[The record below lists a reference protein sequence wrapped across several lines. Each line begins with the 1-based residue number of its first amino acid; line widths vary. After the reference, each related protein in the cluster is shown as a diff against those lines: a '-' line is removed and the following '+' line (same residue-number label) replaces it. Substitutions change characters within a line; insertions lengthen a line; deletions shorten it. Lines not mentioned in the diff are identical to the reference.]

1 MPPSSS
7 VTPAKVKRLL
17 SALSA
22 TPGGQDLGALQQQ
35 AAAAVV
41 AHAGGP
47 GIVGAPDKGAE
58 AESAAT
64 PAITHSELAKH
75 VPDDI
80 YHTIVR
86 IVVHATEF
94 DFELPF
100 KIKGNQLS
108 SGTGFF
114 IDKKGHIL
122 TCSHVVQ
129 DASHVYIEIPNEGKK
144 QYKAQVLGICPFFDI
159 AIIRILDYQNTHC
172 CTLDEA
178 IGHSDGDAAVK
189 SGDETYALGFPLGQD
204 NLKVTKG
211 IVSGQQQRMYQID
224 TPINPGNSGGPL
236 LKNGKVIGINGAGVL
251 LANNIGYA
259 VPIARYFLVKDLMYK
274 PKRLIHYPE
283 LFGFE
288 YQRTCQE
295 FIDFFGYKCGAASDV
310 DGAGA
315 AARGSKRAASKP
327 VKGRRSSRRSSVAT
341 SPQTATQRATTATK
355 PTGGCKT
362 GGIYVKRTFRKSPIA
377 ATRMQ
382 EGDFVCALN
391 GVSVDHY
398 GEFDQRWM
406 NQKMDMPNMLSTL
419 PLGKKVTVDFWSKK
433 KQQRVQKRFVM
444 KEYAMPIRTVYP
456 QFETVDY
463 EVLGGVV
470 IMPLT
475 LNHLEGLFVQGSFTK
490 YKDIERRHEPKLLV
504 SAVLMG
510 SYLAQQRTLVPN
522 EVLKE
527 VNDCKVATMDDLRQA
542 LAKPLRKG
550 KRHYLKLF
558 TEDRNTAIL
567 PLETLHREEPHLQE
581 VYKYAP
587 SKVLGRLARV

>member
-1 MPPSSS
+1 MPAM
-7 VTPAKVKRLL
+7 TAKHAKVNRLL
-17 SALSA
+17 TALSSA
-22 TPGGQDLGALQQQ
+22 PGGQNLEALQQQ
-35 AAAAVV
+35 SISDVMV
-41 AHAGGP
+41 HAGGP
-47 GIVGAPDKGAE
+47 GTDVDVVSETGTPADAST
-58 AESAAT
+58 ADT

-129 DASHVYIEIPNEGKK
+129 DASHVYIEIPNEGKM

-172 CTLDEA
+172 CTLDKA
-178 IGHSDGDAAVK
+178 IGHSEDHAAVK

-236 LKNGKVIGINGAGVL
+236 LKNGKVIGINGAGII

-295 FIDFFGYKCGAASDV
+295 FIDFFGYKCGTT
-310 DGAGA
+310 GTL
-315 AARGSKRAASKP
+315 ARRDSKRAASSKMN
-327 VKGRRSSRRSSVAT
+327 KKSHRTSHRSSVA
-341 SPQTATQRATTATK
+341 AAATTQKATK

-391 GVSVDHY
+391 GVSIDHY

-406 NQKMDMPNMLSTL
+406 NQKMDMANMLSTL

-433 KQQRVQKRFVM
+433 KKERMQKRFVM
-444 KEYAMPIRTVYP
+444 KEYAMPIRQMYP
-456 QFETVDY
+456 QFEHIDY

-475 LNHLEGLFVQGSFTK
+475 LNHLEGMFVHGSFTK
-490 YKDIERRHEPKLLV
+490 YKNIQRRHEPKLLV
-504 SAVLMG
+504 TAVLMG

-527 VNDCKVATMDDLRQA
+527 VNDCKVTTMDELRKA
-542 LAKPLRKG
+542 LMTPVRKG
-550 KRHYLKLF
+550 KRHFIKLF
-558 TEDRNTAIL
+558 TEDRNMAIL
-567 PLETLHREEPHLQE
+567 PLETLHREEAHLQE

-587 SKVLGRLARV
+587 SEVLEKLARV

>member
-1 MPPSSS
+1 MPSPA
-7 VTPAKVKRLL
+7 VTPAKVKRLI

-47 GIVGAPDKGAE
+47 GVVGAPDKGAVPE
-58 AESAAT
+58 GDAT
-64 PAITHSELAKH
+64 QTSTVPTPTITHSELAKH

-114 IDKKGHIL
+114 IDKQGHIL

-178 IGHSDGDAAVK
+178 IGHSVGDAAVK

-259 VPIARYFLVKDLMYK
+259 VPIARYFLVKDLMYE
-274 PKRLIHYPE
+274 PKRLVHYPE

-295 FIDFFGYKCGAASDV
+295 FIDFFGYKCGGSEEEAVSP
-310 DGAGA
+310 
-315 AARGSKRAASKP
+315 ARGSKRASKP
-327 VKGRRSSRRSSVAT
+327 ANGRRSLRRSSPVK
-341 SPQTATQRATTATK
+341 TATK
-355 PTGGCKT
+355 STGGCKT

-406 NQKMDMPNMLSTL
+406 NQKMDMSNMLSTL
-419 PLGKKVTVDFWSKK
+419 PLGKKVTVDFWSNKK
-433 KQQRVQKRFVM
+433 KQRVQKRFVM
-444 KEYAMPIRTVYP
+444 KEYAMPIRQVYP

-470 IMPLT
+470 VMPLT

-527 VNDCKVATMDDLRQA
+527 VNDCKVSTMADLRQA

-567 PLETLHREEPHLQE
+567 PLETLHKEEPHLQE

>member
-1 MPPSSS
+1 MLLTSS
-7 VTPAKVKRLL
+7 TPDTQVQP
-17 SALSA
+17 
-22 TPGGQDLGALQQQ
+22 TT
-35 AAAAVV
+35 
-41 AHAGGP
+41 HAGGP
-47 GIVGAPDKGAE
+47 TNS
-58 AESAAT
+58 ESANLPKLDAVPVLT
-64 PAITHSELAKH
+64 QSELTKH
-75 VPDDI
+75 IPDDI

-86 IVVHATEF
+86 IVVHVTEF

-144 QYKAQVLGICPFFDI
+144 QYKAMVLGICPYFDI
-159 AIIRILDYQNTHC
+159 AVVRILDYQNKHC
-172 CTLDEA
+172 CTLDETF
-178 IGHSDGDAAVK
+178 HQNDTAVK

-236 LKNGKVIGINGAGVL
+236 LKNGKVIGINGAGIL

-259 VPIARYFLVKDLMYK
+259 VPITRYFLVKNLIFT

-295 FIDFFGYKCGAASDV
+295 FIDFFGYKCKP
-310 DGAGA
+310 AGA
-315 AARGSKRAASKP
+315 SVHRNTKRASSETTHTK
-327 VKGRRSSRRSSVAT
+327 KGIRANSRRSSITDASIT
-341 SPQTATQRATTATK
+341 HKTTKA
-355 PTGGCKT
+355 TGGCFT

-377 ATRMQ
+377 ATRIQ

-391 GVSVDHY
+391 GVSIDHY

-419 PLGKKVTVDFWSKK
+419 PLGHKVTIDFWSKK
-433 KQQRVQKRFVM
+433 KKKCVQKRFM
-444 KEYAMPIRTVYP
+444 IKEYMMPIRQMYP
-456 QFETVDY
+456 QFEKVDY
-463 EVLGGVV
+463 EVFGGCV

-475 LNHLEGLFVQGSFTK
+475 LNHLDGLFVQGSFTK
-490 YKDIERRHEPKLLV
+490 YKAIERRHEPKLLV
-504 SAVLMG
+504 TAVLMG

-527 VNDCKVATMDDLRQA
+527 VNDCKVSTMSDLRKA
-542 LAKPLRKG
+542 LAKPLRRG
-550 KRHYLKLF
+550 KRHFLKLF

-567 PLETLHREEPHLQE
+567 PLETLHKEEPHLQQ
-581 VYKYAP
+581 VYKYTP
-587 SKVLGRLARV
+587 SKVLKQLANL

>member
-1 MPPSSS
+1 MPSST

-22 TPGGQDLGALQQQ
+22 TPGGQNLGVLQQQ
-35 AAAAVV
+35 AAAAMVP
-41 AHAGGP
+41 HAGGP
-47 GIVGAPDKGAE
+47 GTMGTPTKTE
-58 AESAAT
+58 AAT
-64 PAITHSELAKH
+64 SPTPIITHSELAKH

-114 IDKKGHIL
+114 IDKQGHIL

-178 IGHSDGDAAVK
+178 IGHSVGDATVK

-259 VPIARYFLVKDLMYK
+259 VPIARYFLVKDLMYE
-274 PKRLIHYPE
+274 PKRLVHYPE

-295 FIDFFGYKCGAASDV
+295 FIDFFGYKCGASEKE
-310 DGAGA
+310 A
-315 AARGSKRAASKP
+315 AAPARGSKRASKP
-327 VKGRRSSRRSSVAT
+327 AKGRRSLRRSSVVK
-341 SPQTATQRATTATK
+341 TATK
-355 PTGGCKT
+355 SAGGCKT

-433 KQQRVQKRFVM
+433 KKQRVQKRFVM
-444 KEYAMPIRTVYP
+444 KEYAMPIRQVYP

-470 IMPLT
+470 VMPLT

-490 YKDIERRHEPKLLV
+490 YKNIERRHEPKLLV

-527 VNDCKVATMDDLRQA
+527 VNDCKVATMADLRQA

-567 PLETLHREEPHLQE
+567 PLETLHKEEPHLQE

>member
-1 MPPSSS
+1 MPLSTVSP
-7 VTPAKVKRLL
+7 TKVKRLL

-22 TPGGQDLGALQQQ
+22 TPGGQDLGALEQQ
-35 AAAAVV
+35 AAATVV
-41 AHAGGP
+41 PHAGGP
-47 GIVGAPDKGAE
+47 GAIGAPTKAE
-58 AESAAT
+58 AESAST
-64 PAITHSELAKH
+64 PTITHSELAKH

-114 IDKKGHIL
+114 IDRKGHIL

-159 AIIRILDYQNTHC
+159 AIIRIVDYKNTHC
-172 CTLDEA
+172 CTLDED
-178 IGHSDGDAAVK
+178 IGHMDGAAVK

-236 LKNGKVIGINGAGVL
+236 LKNGKVIGINGAGIL

-259 VPIARYFLVKDLMYK
+259 VPIARYFLVKDLLYE

-295 FIDFFGYKCGAASDV
+295 FIDFFGYKCGASSGV
-310 DGAGA
+310 EA
-315 AARGSKRAASKP
+315 APARGSKRALKRA
-327 VKGRRSSRRSSVAT
+327 KGHRSSRRSSAAT
-341 SPQTATQRATTATK
+341 QTATQRAATATK
-355 PTGGCKT
+355 STGGCKT

-391 GVSVDHY
+391 GVSIDHY

-433 KQQRVQKRFVM
+433 KKQRVQKRFVM
-444 KEYAMPIRTVYP
+444 KEYAMPIRQMYP

-463 EVLGGVV
+463 EVLGGIV

-504 SAVLMG
+504 TAVLMG

-527 VNDCKVATMDDLRQA
+527 VNDCKVATMADLREA

-550 KRHYLKLF
+550 KRHFLKLF

-567 PLETLHREEPHLQE
+567 PLETLHKEEPHLQE

-587 SKVLGRLARV
+587 SKVLGRLAKV